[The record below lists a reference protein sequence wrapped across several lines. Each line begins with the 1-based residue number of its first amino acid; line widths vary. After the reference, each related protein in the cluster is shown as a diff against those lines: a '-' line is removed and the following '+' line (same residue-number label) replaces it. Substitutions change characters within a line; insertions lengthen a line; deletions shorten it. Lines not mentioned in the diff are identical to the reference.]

1 MSCSCPEIYIKIH
14 QDMLLGWIITL
25 LPMLLI
31 QILHY
36 AIKEI
41 PREHSM
47 IEMIDLI
54 YGNGVGDEPVE
65 RKSKEMMMYITPT
78 HSMDSIGDSM
88 DSIGDSVG
96 VSTTRRRK
104 RILKIKT
111 S

>member
-1 MSCSCPEIYIKIH
+1 
-14 QDMLLGWIITL
+14 MLLGWIITL